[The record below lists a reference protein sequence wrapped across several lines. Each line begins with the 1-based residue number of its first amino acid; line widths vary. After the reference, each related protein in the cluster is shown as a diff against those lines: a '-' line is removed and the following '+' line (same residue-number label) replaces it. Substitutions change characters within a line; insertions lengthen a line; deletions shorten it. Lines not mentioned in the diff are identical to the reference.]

1 MESRRRIL
9 RRIQERDI
17 VLKHQVLE
25 NEISKAYKE
34 DILATGITFHLAL
47 PDDHRR
53 NIAEKSIQ
61 TWKDHFVSVMNGT
74 ITTFSLHL
82 WCQAIPQA

>member
-1 MESRRRIL
+1 MESQRRIL

-17 VLKHQVLE
+17 VPKHQVLK

-53 NIAEKSIQ
+53 NIAENPYRHGK
-61 TWKDHFVSVMNGT
+61 
-74 ITTFSLHL
+74 TTLS
-82 WCQAIPQA
+82 AS